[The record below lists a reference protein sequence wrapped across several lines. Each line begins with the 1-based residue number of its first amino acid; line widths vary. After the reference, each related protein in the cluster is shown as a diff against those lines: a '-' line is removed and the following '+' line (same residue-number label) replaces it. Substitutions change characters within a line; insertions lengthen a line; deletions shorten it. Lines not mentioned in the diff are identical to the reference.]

1 VISAVQ
7 EAVYTALTSIE
18 NVRVYDSVPE
28 TAQRP
33 YIRIGDDSFE
43 SEETK
48 DGTILF
54 IDCEINIYSDFKG
67 YSEVKGLTDTVLG
80 KLNGIDTVID
90 KTTVQ
95 FWNITRIDFSRDDDN
110 TRRANIEAR
119 FAVSH
124 N

>member
-1 VISAVQ
+1 MISAVQ

-48 DGTILF
+48 DGTVLF
-54 IDCEINIYSDFKG
+54 IDCEINI
-67 YSEVKGLTDTVLG
+67 
-80 KLNGIDTVID
+80 
-90 KTTVQ
+90 
-95 FWNITRIDFSRDDDN
+95 
-110 TRRANIEAR
+110 
-119 FAVSH
+119 
-124 N
+124 

>member
-1 VISAVQ
+1 
-7 EAVYTALTSIE
+7 
-18 NVRVYDSVPE
+18 
-28 TAQRP
+28 

-48 DGTILF
+48 DGTVLF

-67 YSEVKGLTDTVLG
+67 YSEVKGLTDAVLG
-80 KLNGIDTVID
+80 KLNGIDTVIN

-95 FWNITRIDFSRDDDN
+95 VWNITRIDFSRDDDN